1 MPCTARRPTA
11 PPRHASPLTC
21 GPEVAAGVDLD
32 LGRLAAVL
40 GEVEVDGGPQRG
52 AAEQQQEAAQRRH
65 GRPAGTRTRRC
76 RRRPALYSAG
86 GGRGVLRPRPL
97 AGSRWGSRPAA
108 RVPQSAPLPAEGR
121 RGLAPLAARVRG
133 GGGVS
138 SPPLSRTPLIPPPGG
153 AARSASEVNG
163 VGALPSPTNPTVP
176 LQELVRVGFTPAQ
189 PGLPNPTTSRFSVCP
204 GTRSVMLQAAL
215 RGHGAVPVASS
226 RHPWTQPLWA
236 PQFLRAK
243 LSEQ

>member
-1 MPCTARRPTA
+1 MILAAWLRCSAKSRWTAGPSAAPQSSSRRQRSAAMAA
-11 PPRHASPLTC
+11 PPGPGPAAAAAAPPYTPREGGGACC
-21 GPEVAAGVDLD
+21 GPA
-32 LGRLAAVL
+32 
-40 GEVEVDGGPQRG
+40 PS
-52 AAEQQQEAAQRRH
+52 
-65 GRPAGTRTRRC
+65 PA
-76 RRRPALYSAG
+76 AG
-86 GGRGVLRPRPL
+86 GGPALPPASLSPPRSPLRGGEGWRRL
-97 AGSRWGSRPAA
+97 
-108 RVPQSAPLPAEGR
+108 LPASG
-121 RGLAPLAARVRG
+121 G